1 MKRSMFIR
9 AMAIAMVLLSLTFSV
24 GSVTGQ
30 APGPDQRNT
39 PSAMTGIEAAVASR
53 ISYQGMLEESGAPV
67 TGSRNM
73 GFRLHRN
80 STCSSKVGSDI
91 VKNGV
96 PVVDGLFTV
105 TLDVPQSSF
114 NGQALWLQVLV
125 TGVSLG
131 CHEITAT
138 PYALSLRPGAVISDT
153 LAGPLLML
161 VNDPYAVGVRSLV
174 SNGTP
179 EDIHPGGWLWDAA
192 GEFVGANGVIG
203 AASDYAASG
212 FGVVGLAQGTSGA
225 GVRGKARATSGTT
238 YGGYFD
244 TYSTSG
250 RGVRGQATAS
260 SGITYGG
267 YFDVTSTSGTG
278 VVGDAT
284 ATSGTTYGGFFTS
297 SSTGGTGVYGR
308 ATATSGTTYGGHFE
322 SSSTSGEGVYG
333 VAIAASGVT
342 HGGYFASS
350 STSGTG
356 VRGQSSAS
364 SGTAFGVYGYQ
375 NSNNGGAAGCFVADN
390 NGATSNV
397 AGVYGRVDGD
407 GAALLPVYGVAGHAY
422 YDGVGVGA
430 WTYGGRIFEG
440 RDGDYP
446 GGSLRFYMERNG
458 AAYADLGWNT
468 FVTAADGSEK
478 VLYGAQS
485 TEMWVED
492 FGTAQL
498 ADGLAT
504 VKIATDFAVTVNLN
518 ADYHVFLTPLGDCA
532 LYVAEKTAT
541 SFTVG
546 AIGGKACSIAFDYR
560 IVAKQAGM
568 ETYRM
573 TEIVSP
579 PAPDKTEPAPQ
590 VP

>member
-9 AMAIAMVLLSLTFSV
+9 TVAMGMVLLSLTFSAR
-24 GSVTGQ
+24 GVTGQ

-39 PSAMTGIEAAVASR
+39 PSAATSIEAAVASR
-53 ISYQGMLEESGAPV
+53 ISYQGMLKESGAPV
-67 TGSRNM
+67 TGNRNM
-73 GFRLHRN
+73 GFRLHSN
-80 STCSSKVGSDI
+80 STCTSKVGSDI

-105 TLDVPQSSF
+105 TLDVPQSNF

-153 LAGPLLML
+153 LTGPVLKL
-161 VNDPYAVGVRSLV
+161 VNDPYAVGLRSLV
-174 SNGTP
+174 AGGTV
-179 EDIHPGGWLWDAA
+179 DDLHPSGWLWGAA

-203 AASDYAASG
+203 AASDYVNNG
-212 FGVVGLAQGTSGA
+212 FGVIGIAQGTGGM
-225 GVRGKARATSGTT
+225 GVRGQASATSGTT

-244 TYSTSG
+244 NH
-250 RGVRGQATAS
+250 
-260 SGITYGG
+260 
-267 YFDVTSTSGTG
+267 STSGTG
-278 VVGDAT
+278 VYGQAT
-284 ATSGTTYGGFFTS
+284 ATSGTTYGGYFQSIS
-297 SSTGGTGVYGR
+297 SGGTGVYGA
-308 ATATSGTTYGGHFE
+308 ATAATGATYGG
-322 SSSTSGEGVYG
+322 
-333 VAIAASGVT
+333 
-342 HGGYFASS
+342 YFSNS

-356 VRGQSSAS
+356 VHSRAGATSGNTLGGYFESVSPSGTGVRGQASAT
-364 SGTAFGVYGYQ
+364 SGAAYGVYGYQ
-375 NSNNGGAAGCFVADN
+375 NSSSGGAAGSFVADN
-390 NGATSNV
+390 NAAVSNV

-407 GAALLPVYGVAGHAY
+407 GTPPLPIYGVAGHAY

-430 WTYGGRIFEG
+430 WSYSGRIFEG

-446 GGSLRFYMERNG
+446 GGSLRFYLERNG

-478 VLYGAQS
+478 VLYGAQN
-485 TEMWVED
+485 TEVWVED
-492 FGTAQL
+492 FGTGQL
-498 ADGLAT
+498 ANGLAT
-504 VKIATDFAVTVNLN
+504 VKIATDFAATVNLN
-518 ADYHVFLTPLGDCA
+518 AEYHVFLTPLGDCA

-541 SFTVG
+541 AFSVG

-568 ETYRM
+568 ESYRM
-573 TEIVSP
+573 TEIVAP
-579 PAPDKTEPAPQ
+579 PAPDKVEPAPEAAPAALPQ
-590 VP
+590 PEPAQPVNGQSVP